1 MSNIDKTA
9 INKSVVSQSSAIEI
23 PLDYIKMA
31 ANKSDDLK
39 PWKLSQN
46 SADDAKGCEK

>member
-9 INKSVVSQSSAIEI
+9 INKSDDLQPPVVSQSSAIEI

-39 PWKLSQN
+39 P
-46 SADDAKGCEK
+46 